1 MNLHKTLIGTDIDA
15 YSYYTPEFRIR
26 RLDVVTCICYMGA
39 LIGRKGFE
47 MKNIFAALPILIM
60 GSIEVANCT
69 AILKREQHE
78 DMQESRLRKG
88 CRIYLEYLEKRN
100 RIKMKDE
107 KFYDDWSPDAKKK
120 VGNLFNKYK
129 ISENTYRAQLSSCIK
144 KSRMLCRG

>member
-1 MNLHKTLIGTDIDA
+1 
-15 YSYYTPEFRIR
+15 
-26 RLDVVTCICYMGA
+26 
-39 LIGRKGFE
+39 
-47 MKNIFAALPILIM
+47 
-60 GSIEVANCT
+60 
-69 AILKREQHE
+69 
-78 DMQESRLRKG
+78 MQESRLRKG